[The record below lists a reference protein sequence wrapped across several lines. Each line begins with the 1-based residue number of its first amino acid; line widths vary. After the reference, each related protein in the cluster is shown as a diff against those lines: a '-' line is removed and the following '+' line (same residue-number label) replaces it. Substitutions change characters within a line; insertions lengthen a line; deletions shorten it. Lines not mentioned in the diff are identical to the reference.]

1 MTGVDYLTDVA
12 TGAAIGVVTGGI
24 GAGGSAIANTAAKEV
39 SKGVAKGAVKL
50 AVRAGAGAVA
60 GATGNVINGVVKG
73 EEITV
78 GSVTKS
84 ALCGV
89 VGVASSHISSNATKF
104 VSADVAKAVIRIGAQ
119 ATTSGAMDVTMQARH
134 YIFTQVLKH
143 RIKTHLF

>member
-1 MTGVDYLTDVA
+1 MTGGDYVTDVA
-12 TGAAIGVVTGGI
+12 TGAVIGVVTGGI

-60 GATGNVINGVVKG
+60 GATGNVINGVAKG
-73 EEITV
+73 EDITL

-89 VGVASSHISSNATKF
+89 VGGASSHISSNATKI
-104 VSADVAKAVIRIGAQ
+104 VSGDVAKAAIRIGTQ
-119 ATTSGAMDVTMQARH
+119 VTTSGATDATIQARFN
-134 YIFTQVLKH
+134 IFKFIFALSV
-143 RIKTHLF
+143 